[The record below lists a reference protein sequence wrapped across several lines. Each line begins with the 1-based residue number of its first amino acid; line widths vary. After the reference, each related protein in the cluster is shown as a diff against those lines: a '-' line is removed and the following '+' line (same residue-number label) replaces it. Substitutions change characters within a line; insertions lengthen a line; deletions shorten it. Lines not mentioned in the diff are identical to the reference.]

1 MFQYRKTLWYSDSL
15 PLSSLAE
22 KHGTPLY
29 VYSAEPVS
37 NRYRIFD
44 GAFGR
49 ARHSVCY
56 SVKANSNL
64 SLLRLLARLGAGFD
78 VVSGGELHRVAKAAK
93 ARLKQTV
100 FSGVGKTEAEI
111 DAALRAGILMFN
123 VESEGELELLAS
135 RATKLKKKARIAL
148 RVNPD
153 VPAETHPYIST
164 GLREHK
170 FGVAIG
176 DARRLYRQAA
186 QSKYLEVGGVSV
198 HIGSQITDVAPFRA
212 TMERVA

>member
-1 MFQYRKTLWYSDSL
+1 MFLYRKNLLHCDSL
-15 PLSSLAE
+15 PLASLAE

-29 VYSAEPVS
+29 VYSAETITK
-37 NRYRIFD
+37 RYRIFD

-100 FSGVGKTEAEI
+100 FSGVGKTGAEM
-111 DAALRAGILMFN
+111 DTALRAGILVFH
-123 VESEGELELLAS
+123 VESGGELELLAS
-135 RATKLKKKARIAL
+135 RADNLKK
-148 RVNPD
+148 
-153 VPAETHPYIST
+153 
-164 GLREHK
+164 
-170 FGVAIG
+170 
-176 DARRLYRQAA
+176 
-186 QSKYLEVGGVSV
+186 
-198 HIGSQITDVAPFRA
+198 
-212 TMERVA
+212 